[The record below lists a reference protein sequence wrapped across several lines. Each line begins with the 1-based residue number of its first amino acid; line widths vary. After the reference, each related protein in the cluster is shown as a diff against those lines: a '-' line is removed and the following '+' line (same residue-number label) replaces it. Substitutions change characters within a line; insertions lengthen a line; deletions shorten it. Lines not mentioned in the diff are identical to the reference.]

1 MEKVI
6 AALVLI
12 VVLIGGYRFVQSRR
26 KPAEQKP
33 VEVMEIAPTP
43 IEKAPQGF
51 GEVAEVSGE
60 ETQDLPSAGGSIEK
74 KERPSEEELQKMIKE
89 FELGF

>member
-12 VVLIGGYRFVQSRR
+12 VVLIGGYRFVQGRR

-33 VEVMEIAPTP
+33 VEVMEITPTP
-43 IEKAPQGF
+43 IEETPQGF
-51 GEVAEVSGE
+51 GEVT
-60 ETQDLPSAGGSIEK
+60 ETSEREGQDLPSAGGSTEEK
-74 KERPSEEELQKMIKE
+74 EKPSEEELEKMIKE
-89 FELGF
+89 FESDF